1 MRPGRDRHT
10 PKPTQRGSCR
20 MSHQQQGGR
29 RAPAARP
36 QGGQGQL
43 SNVPPAGQGGGQASD
58 WGRSLFIPER
68 ELFTEKPPSP
78 HSDTAKDWSPLAIQ
92 QAAPLKV
99 AAWAHSPAEN
109 AGGAKRESSTSKTA
123 NHWAGA
129 GLPRPISC
137 LLALRPGSDILFPG
151 QEPHVKT
158 SSPPPPPGQSKHR
171 SLRRGGSLSRP
182 APSLMGPGTAAV
194 RAQGLPSKQGSSLE
208 GCRHQHRTRHLQ
220 RAGLAWVSHEAT
232 TPESR
237 E

>member
-1 MRPGRDRHT
+1 
-10 PKPTQRGSCR
+10 

-92 QAAPLKV
+92 QAAPLKA
-99 AAWAHSPAEN
+99 AAWAHSPK
-109 AGGAKRESSTSKTA
+109 AGELHLQDSESLGRGWAPQA
-123 NHWAGA
+123 NQLPAGTETRLGHSVPRAGA
-129 GLPRPISC
+129 SRDDFLPTPAPRPEQT
-137 LLALRPGSDILFPG
+137 P
-151 QEPHVKT
+151 
-158 SSPPPPPGQSKHR
+158 
-171 SLRRGGSLSRP
+171 SLRRGGPLSRP
-182 APSLMGPGTAAV
+182 APSLMRPGTAAV
-194 RAQGLPSKQGSSLE
+194 RAQGLPSKRGSSLE

-237 E
+237 K